1 MNDRP
6 QMPKVLLVGLA
17 RSPRDRWARADAL
30 EELAALTATAGG
42 EVVEKLVQVRARPDP
57 ATLVGRGMATRLCQ
71 VCSEHHVDL
80 LVVDAELSPTQ
91 QRNLEDKSKVR
102 VIDRSALILDIFALH
117 ARTAEARIQVEL
129 AQLEYRQSR
138 LTGRGVE
145 MSRLGG
151 GIGTRGPGETK
162 LEVDRRRI
170 RQRIGVLR
178 KSLVRIDRE
187 RATQRRRRA
196 AMPRVA
202 LVGYT
207 NAGKSTLFNHLTS
220 ARVKVSDQLFATLDP
235 NTKPLEID
243 RRMRLLLTDT
253 VGFIRGLPHQL
264 VASFRATLS
273 EAREADLLLHVVDA
287 SDSQLDRRVDV
298 ANDTLVEIEAGDV
311 PALMVFTKT
320 DLVFDRAALQRL
332 KRSYESSVF
341 VSGQT
346 GAGIDEL
353 TAAIRRHLQRQM
365 VTRTFTVSSAS
376 GRLISLIM
384 DAGQVL
390 KDESGDGKRRFVV
403 RGFRAALG
411 RVRKEVDAVPRPRRV
426 AAGSD
431 QARPGSD

>member
-1 MNDRP
+1 VNDRP
-6 QMPKVLLVGLA
+6 QRPKVLLVGLA

-57 ATLVGRGMATRLCQ
+57 ATRVGRGMATRLCQ

-80 LVVDAELSPTQ
+80 LVVDADLSPTQ

-170 RQRIGVLR
+170 RQRIAVLR

-311 PALMVFTKT
+311 PALMVFSKS

-332 KRSYESSVF
+332 KRGYESSVF
-341 VSGQT
+341 VSGRT
-346 GAGIDEL
+346 GAGIDGL
-353 TAAIRRHLQRQM
+353 KAAIRRHLQRQM
-365 VTRTFTVSSAS
+365 VTRTFTVSSSS

-411 RVRKEVDAVPRPRRV
+411 RVRKEVDAIRRPRRV
-426 AAGSD
+426 EAGSD
-431 QARPGSD
+431 QARPVSD

>member
-1 MNDRP
+1 
-6 QMPKVLLVGLA
+6 
-17 RSPRDRWARADAL
+17 
-30 EELAALTATAGG
+30 
-42 EVVEKLVQVRARPDP
+42 
-57 ATLVGRGMATRLCQ
+57 MATRLGE

-117 ARTAEARIQVEL
+117 ARTAEAKIQVEL

-178 KSLVRIDRE
+178 RSLARIDRE

-196 AMPRVA
+196 AMSRVT

-207 NAGKSTLFNHLTS
+207 NAGKSTLFNRLTS
-220 ARVKVSDQLFATLDP
+220 AGVKVSDQLFATLDP
-235 NTKPLEID
+235 NTKPLEVD
-243 RRMRLLLTDT
+243 RRMRVLLTDT

-287 SDSQLDRRVDV
+287 SDGQLDRRVDV
-298 ANDTLVEIEAGDV
+298 ANDTLVEIGAEDV
-311 PALMVFTKT
+311 PALMVFSKS
-320 DLVFDRAALQRL
+320 DLVFDAVARQRL
-332 KRSYESSVF
+332 KRSYEPSVF
-341 VSGQT
+341 VSGHT
-346 GAGIDEL
+346 GAGIDGL
-353 TAAIRRHLQRQM
+353 KDAIRRHLRRQM
-365 VTRTFTVSSAS
+365 VTRTFTVSSSS

-411 RVRKEVDAVPRPRRV
+411 RVRKEVDAVRRPGRV
-426 AAGSD
+426 AAGSTGS
-431 QARPGSD
+431 APVRPVSD